1 MSSAALS
8 AGPAANR
15 QWRLAARPK
24 GLPVATDWAFRTEPV
39 PEPGEGQFLVRVMYI
54 SLDPAMRG
62 WMNDARSYV
71 PPVGIG
77 EVMRAGGVGRVVA
90 SRHPDFAVGNNVSGV
105 FGVQD
110 YALSDGRGVVRVS
123 AETAPL
129 PKYLSMLGMPGM
141 TAYFGLLDIGRPV
154 EGETVVVSAAAGAVG
169 QVVGQIAKIRGCR
182 VVGIAGGE
190 EKCRFIV
197 DDLGFDAAVDYKN
210 EDVRAALRE
219 RCPDRVNVYFDNVG
233 GEILDTVLTR
243 LARHARIVICGSISQ
258 YNNEGPARGPA
269 NYMALL
275 VDRARMEGFL
285 VFDYAKRYPEA
296 AKEMAGWMAEGRLK
310 SVEDMVTG
318 MEQFPATLLRL
329 YSGANFGKLILSVA
343 GDAG

>member
-8 AGPAANR
+8 AGTSANR

-90 SRHPDFAVGNNVSGV
+90 SRHPDFAVGNHVSGV

-141 TAYFGLLDIGRPV
+141 TAHFGLLDIGRPV

-275 VDRARMEGFL
+275 VDRARMEGFP

>member
-1 MSSAALS
+1 
-8 AGPAANR
+8 
-15 QWRLAARPK
+15 
-24 GLPVATDWAFRTEPV
+24 
-39 PEPGEGQFLVRVMYI
+39 MYI

-210 EDVRAALRE
+210 EDVRAVLRE